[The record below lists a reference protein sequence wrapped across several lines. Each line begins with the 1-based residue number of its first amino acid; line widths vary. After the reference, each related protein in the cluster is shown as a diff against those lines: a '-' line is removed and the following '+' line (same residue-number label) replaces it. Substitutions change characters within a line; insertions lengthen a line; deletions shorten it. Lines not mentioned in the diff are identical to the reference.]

1 MLSTLANWMRRLE
14 MTVDCYV
21 FGRGW
26 LKADLNHNL
35 EETMMMMR
43 DGALDSPNARL
54 PRPVVAMGRR
64 HVGWPR
70 VLPVAMCT
78 RASGISLFFV
88 RLIVASRRRIK

>member
-35 EETMMMMR
+35 EETMMMR
-43 DGALDSPNARL
+43 RGGLLDSLMLDYLAPSSPWGGGMWAGHGSS
-54 PRPVVAMGRR
+54 P
-64 HVGWPR
+64 
-70 VLPVAMCT
+70 C
-78 RASGISLFFV
+78 LFDCCV
-88 RLIVASRRRIK
+88 TVEA